1 MMKTFNG
8 VAATGL
14 LIVAACLA
22 SAQKSTDLEIKRAY
36 KNLID
41 AENRHDLAAVKGMVW
56 DSPSALFVAK
66 APVGWRGYWGIDDV
80 MQHLHD
86 MYQQPFRIDPIYEEE
101 KVAFITPDVAETYA
115 PVKITVAYGGQNPA
129 PKPFIMVLLWV
140 RTPKGWKMTTDIP
153 IPVPPDPAPAT
164 ARVKAGN

>member
-1 MMKTFNG
+1 MVTNMMEKLNG

-22 SAQKSTDLEIKRAY
+22 NAQTSTGLEIKRAY
-36 KNLID
+36 KDLID

-86 MYQQPFRIDPIYEEE
+86 MYQGPFRIDPSYQEE
-101 KVAFITPDVAETYA
+101 KVVFLKPDIAETYA
-115 PVKITVAYGGQNPA
+115 PVKITVAEG
-129 PKPFIMVLLWV
+129 
-140 RTPKGWKMTTDIP
+140 RTPSP
-153 IPVPPDPAPAT
+153 NPS
-164 ARVKAGN
+164 